1 MCDAIL
7 TSYLCFKFRNR
18 KANLV
23 DFKKRLGAAKRPKPT
38 DPITLYETL
47 DRASDKGPLR
57 PAQVSVLGNWN
68 NRKASEK
75 DFIVKL
81 HTGQGKTLIGL
92 LMLQARLNE
101 DSRPAVYL
109 CPDHFLIAQ
118 TRAQAKQFGIATCSD
133 DGALPEAFLDGK
145 SILVTSVQKLFNGK
159 TKFGLGSR
167 STEVGTVLMDDAHAC
182 ADKIRQACTI
192 SLPRSYQAYGAL
204 KSLFASDLEQQGAGT
219 FADIENEERG
229 ALLPVPYW
237 AWSNLES
244 EVAEILAAESSREE
258 IAFAWPL
265 LKDMLPRCQ
274 CVVSGQ
280 AIEIEPYSAPL
291 DAFGSFANADMRI
304 FMSATVTDDAFLV
317 RGLKLKPETITK
329 PLTYDDETWSGEKMI
344 VIPSLIHEDLDDHF
358 VQKKF
363 GTAHEGRQSGF
374 VALVPS
380 FARAKPWET
389 HGATVARIGTIEE
402 LVSDLRNG
410 ARDKTLVLANRYDG
424 VDLPDAAC
432 RVLIFDGRPFSESLI
447 DLQAEQVRPNS
458 QATLM
463 RTVRSVEQGLGRS
476 VRGEKDYS
484 VIILSGT
491 DLVRLVRA
499 RSTKELFSPQVARQ
513 IEIGLEVSKLAKEEV
528 ANGEKEPE
536 KVLIDLIRQCH
547 VRDEGWKAYY
557 AEEMDAFEPR
567 GSSAELLN
575 VFAQEL
581 KAEDAF
587 AAGDAVAAATVLQ
600 NMLDNGD
607 FKNED
612 TAWYLQESARYQYTS
627 DRVESSRLQKAAHKK
642 HRRLLKPSSGVTV
655 NKLSLI
661 NQTRTE
667 RIAAWLGGFGD
678 YDDLNVTISEI
689 IGRLRFGVKADSFE
703 AALNELADALGFAAE
718 RPDKDW
724 KEGPDNLW
732 ALDDQNY
739 LVIEAKSEVKTDRA
753 EINKNEAEQMNR
765 SAAWFEKH
773 YKGMTATRLI
783 IHPAKKIASEAA
795 FTHSVLGVTEN
806 DLRKFERACRGFF
819 KAFEAQE
826 LGSVSASFIQQQ
838 IDAHELRP
846 VDLRKQYARKLKD
859 LKRD

>member
-1 MCDAIL
+1 M
-7 TSYLCFKFRNR
+7 
-18 KANLV
+18 V
-23 DFKKRLGAAKRPKPT
+23 DFKKRLGAARRVKPT

-57 PAQVSVLGNWN
+57 PAQVSVLGDWN
-68 NRKASEK
+68 IRKAAES

-101 DSRPAVYL
+101 GSGPAVYL

-118 TRAQAKQFGIATCSD
+118 TRAQAKQFGIATCTA
-133 DGALPEAFLDGK
+133 DGDLPEAFLNGQ
-145 SILVTSVQKLFNGK
+145 SILVTSVQKLFNGR
-159 TKFGLGSR
+159 TKFGLWSQ
-167 STEVGTVLMDDAHAC
+167 SIEVGTVLMDDAHAC
-182 ADKIRQACTI
+182 SDRIRQACTI

-219 FADIENEERG
+219 FADIENKKRS

-237 AWSNLES
+237 AWSDRES
-244 EVAEILAAESSREE
+244 EVAKFLAAEADRDKIS
-258 IAFAWPL
+258 FAWPL

-274 CVVSGQ
+274 CIVSGQ

-291 DAFGSFANADMRI
+291 DAFGSYANADMRI

-317 RGLKLKPETITK
+317 KGLKLEPETITR

-358 VQKKF
+358 VQDKF
-363 GTAHEGRQSGF
+363 GASSEGRKRGF

-380 FARAKPWET
+380 FARAELWES
-389 HGATVARIGTIEE
+389 HGAIVAKPETIEV
-402 LVSDLRNG
+402 LVSSLRSG
-410 ARDKTLVLANRYDG
+410 DRDNTIVLANRYDG
-424 VDLPDAAC
+424 VDLPDSAC
-432 RVLIFDGRPFSESLI
+432 RVLIFDGRPFSESLV

-463 RTVRSVEQGLGRS
+463 RTLRSVEQGLGRS

-499 RSTKELFSPQVARQ
+499 PSTKALLSPQVAQQ
-513 IEIGLEVSKLAKEEV
+513 IEIGLEVSELAKEEV
-528 ANGEKEPE
+528 ASGDKEPE
-536 KVLIDLIRQCH
+536 KAFTDLIRQCLR
-547 VRDEGWKAYY
+547 RDEDWKAFY
-557 AEEMDAFEPR
+557 AEQMDAFDPR
-567 GSSAELLN
+567 GSSVELLN
-575 VFAQEL
+575 IFAQEL
-581 KAEDAF
+581 EAEDAF
-587 AAGDAVAAATVLQ
+587 AAGDAAGAADILQ
-600 NMLDNGD
+600 TMLDAGD
-607 FKNED
+607 FNNED
-612 TAWYLQESARYQYTS
+612 TAWYLQESARYQHGS
-627 DRVESSRLQKAAHKK
+627 DRAEALRLQKAAHKK

-655 NKLSLI
+655 KKLSLI

-667 RIAAWLGGFGD
+667 RIATWLKGFND
-678 YDDLNVTISEI
+678 YDELNVTISEV

-703 AALNELADALGFAAE
+703 GALNELAEALGFAGE

-732 ALDDQNY
+732 ALNDQTY

-753 EINKNEAEQMNR
+753 EINKDEAEQMNR
-765 SAAWFEKH
+765 SAAWFDKH
-773 YKGMTATRLI
+773 YKGMTATHLI

-795 FTHSVLGVTEN
+795 FTHSVLGITES
-806 DLRKFERACRGFF
+806 DLRRLEKACRGFF
-819 KAFEAQE
+819 KSFETQE
-826 LGSVSASFIQQQ
+826 LRSVSPTFIQKQ
-838 IDAHELRP
+838 IDAHKVGIAELCTG
-846 VDLRKQYARKLKD
+846 YARQLKD
-859 LKRD
+859 MKRD